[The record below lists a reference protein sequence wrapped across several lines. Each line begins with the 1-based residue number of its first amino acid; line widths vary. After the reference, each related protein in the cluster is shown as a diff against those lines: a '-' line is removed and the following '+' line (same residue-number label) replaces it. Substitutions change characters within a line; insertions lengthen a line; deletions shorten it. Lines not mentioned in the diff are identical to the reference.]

1 MRKVTTLLSTLA
13 LATTLAAQ
21 NLPQTERQYL
31 SGHGC
36 DDMVEWDFFC
46 TNGRNSGKWTKIGV
60 PSCWELQGFGTYQY
74 GITFYGKAFP
84 EGVADEKGMY
94 KYEFEVPEK
103 FLRAT
108 GESCIRGF
116 NDRYRSQSKR
126 TEGWF
131 ETSGSFLS
139 FFIQCH

>member
-21 NLPQTERQYL
+21 TLPQTERQYL

-46 TNGRNSGKWTKIGV
+46 TDGRNSGKWTKIGV

-84 EGVADEKGMY
+84 EGIADEKGMY
-94 KYEFEVPEK
+94 KYEFEFPEK
-103 FLRAT
+103 FSGQAGGMPRKH
-108 GESCIRGF
+108 GESMCALVRKKVF
-116 NDRYRSQSKR
+116 LVAH
-126 TEGWF
+126 EG
-131 ETSGSFLS
+131 L
-139 FFIQCH
+139 C